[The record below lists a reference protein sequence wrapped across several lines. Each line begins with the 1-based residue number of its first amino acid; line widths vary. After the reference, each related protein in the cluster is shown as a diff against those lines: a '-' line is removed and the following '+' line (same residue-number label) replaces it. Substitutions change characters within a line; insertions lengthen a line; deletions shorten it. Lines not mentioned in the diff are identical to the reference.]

1 MKLLLNWK
9 FISFALFI
17 AALISV
23 IFVKCCTITFQLKI
37 EDSQVVNDYKIYYIQ
52 NLTNKNLSEKQS
64 DLFIGPNS
72 DKKLVI
78 KAGLVNYLTKYRFD
92 LPEERGVYKITK
104 FSVNDINL
112 LNYKYHTNNL
122 NILKQN
128 ESELVLETVGDDP
141 YIIVDED
148 VKIYAKLSSLPVI
161 EIVIVAT
168 VLFSILLL
176 IYVPRLLINI
186 SDKKKWIVFTVN
198 PLLITL
204 FVILY
209 SVQNIAI
216 LCAFFLELLILF
228 TLTNILLLKQ
238 LKKLAFI
245 VSSIL
250 LLVVA
255 SQLSSLY
262 TSNSYVLLLTLE
274 NADCFRD
281 IGLLSI
287 CKICILFLLC
297 FVVTIC
303 FIPKQSIL
311 KCGKVSSVVL
321 LVQAEVT
328 ACFVVFISNT
338 PIYNFVSTIS
348 EFVKLKFYTIDQFE
362 KKIQKEIYGK
372 DWIFKSSSK
381 YVDELSLKGKNVIVF
396 FVEGFSDK
404 LLNSEVTPNLYQL
417 KQHSFYLTNYYNHTA
432 ATFRGLRGQLSSSY
446 QKLGGYYQQS
456 KGIGQ
461 ISSQEVEE
469 LYKDTVVAIPTILKN
484 NGYNSYFVSSH
495 SKDMPLSN
503 MLRTLGFDAV
513 YGYEDL
519 NPNATKDLDD
529 DDFLPNLVEF
539 LKSDKL
545 KSPYFLGLYNVGTH
559 LGLNSKDVRFSD
571 GKNPVLN
578 TFYSFDYYIKQLIN
592 EIDNNEA
599 FRDTVLIITADH
611 STYPSNNYNDYL
623 ESKGIN
629 SVQFFADSIPF
640 VMYYKGIILDA
651 YNVKGKNTLA
661 FAPTILHLLGIKNG
675 FNYFLGCSIFD
686 DKCESNFSNVTN
698 IGNDFYYSSDSN
710 IESLNISQENIKNQ
724 IERFYN
730 LSN

>member
-37 EDSQVVNDYKIYYIQ
+37 EDSQVVNEYKIYYIQ

-161 EIVIVAT
+161 EIVIAAT
-168 VLFSILLL
+168 VLFSILFLVYAPKIL
-176 IYVPRLLINI
+176 VNVT
-186 SDKKKWIVFTVN
+186 DNKKWIIFTML
-198 PLLITL
+198 PLMITL
-204 FVILY
+204 FVVLS
-209 SVQNIAI
+209 SVQDFVI
-216 LCAFFLELLILF
+216 LCSFVLELSIIF
-228 TLTNILLLKQ
+228 VLTNILLSKQ
-238 LKKLAFI
+238 FRKIALL

-250 LLVVA
+250 LFVLV

-281 IGLLSI
+281 IGLSAISQI
-287 CKICILFLLC
+287 CVLFVL
-297 FVVTIC
+297 FFTVTIC
-303 FIPKQSIL
+303 FLPKQAILCNEKVVSI
-311 KCGKVSSVVL
+311 VL
-321 LVQAEVT
+321 LAQT
-328 ACFVVFISNT
+328 IVVAGYVAFISNT
-338 PIYNFVSTIS
+338 PTYSFFATIS
-348 EFVKLKFYTIDQFE
+348 EFVKLKFYTVDQFE

-372 DWIFKSSSK
+372 DWIFKDSSK

-461 ISSQEVEE
+461 ISSKEVEE

-513 YGYEDL
+513 YGYEEL
-519 NPNATKDLDD
+519 KPGVTKDLDD
-529 DDFLPNLVEF
+529 DEFLPSLVEF
-539 LKSDKL
+539 LKIGKL
-545 KSPYFLGLYNVGTH
+545 KEPYFLGLYNVGTH

-571 GKNPVLN
+571 GKNSVLN
-578 TFYSFDYYIKQLIN
+578 TFYSFDYYVKQLIN
-592 EIDNNEA
+592 EIDNNEI
-599 FRDTVLIITADH
+599 FKDTVLIITSDH
-611 STYPSNNYNDYL
+611 ATYPSSDYNEYL
-623 ESKGIN
+623 ESKSIKHA
-629 SVQFFADSIPF
+629 QFFADRIPF
-640 VMYYKGIILDA
+640 VIYYKGITPKSYD
-651 YNVKGKNTLA
+651 VKGKNSLA
-661 FAPTILHLLGIKNG
+661 FAPTMLHLLGIKDG

-686 DKCESNFSNVTN
+686 NKCESKFSNVTN
-698 IGNDFYYSSDSN
+698 IGNDFYYSADSD
-710 IESLNISQENIKNQ
+710 IELLNKSHENIKNQ

>member
-1 MKLLLNWK
+1 MQRLLNWK
-9 FISFALFI
+9 FYSFVLFI
-17 AALISV
+17 IALL
-23 IFVKCCTITFQLKI
+23 FVFFIKCCTITFQLKI
-37 EDSQVVNDYKIYYIQ
+37 EDNKVVNDYKIYYIQ
-52 NLTNKNLSEKQS
+52 NLVNKHLSEKHS
-64 DLFIGPNS
+64 DIFVGENN
-72 DKKLVI
+72 DKRLVI
-78 KAGLVNYLTKYRFD
+78 KAGLINYLTKYRFD
-92 LPEERGVYKITK
+92 LPNERGIYKITE
-104 FSVNDINL
+104 FSANDINL
-112 LNYKYHTNNL
+112 LNYKYNTNNV
-122 NILKQN
+122 NILSQN
-128 ESELVLETVGDDP
+128 KDELVIETIGDDP
-141 YIIVDED
+141 YIIVDDD
-148 VKIYAKLSSLPVI
+148 VKFFAKPTLLPLI
-161 EIVIVAT
+161 EIVIAVT
-168 VLFSILLL
+168 VLFSILFLVYAPKIL
-176 IYVPRLLINI
+176 VNVT
-186 SDKKKWIVFTVN
+186 DNKKWVIFTML
-198 PLLITL
+198 PLMITL
-204 FVILY
+204 FVVLS
-209 SVQNIAI
+209 SVQDFVI
-216 LCAFFLELLILF
+216 LCSFVLELSIIF
-228 TLTNILLLKQ
+228 VLTNILLSKQ
-238 LKKLAFI
+238 FRKIALL

-250 LLVVA
+250 LFVLV

-281 IGLLSI
+281 IGLSAISQI
-287 CKICILFLLC
+287 CVLFVLF

-303 FIPKQSIL
+303 FIPNQAIL
-311 KCGKVSSVVL
+311 NNRKFL
-321 LVQAEVT
+321 LIGLLSQAIV
-328 ACFVVFISNT
+328 ASGYMVFISNT
-338 PIYNFVSTIS
+338 PIYSFFATIS
-348 EFVKLKFYTIDQFE
+348 EFVKLKFYTVDQFE

-372 DWIFKSSSK
+372 DWIFKDSSK
-381 YVDELSLKGKNVIVF
+381 YGDELSLKGKNVIVF

-469 LYKDTVVAIPTILKN
+469 LYKDTVVAVPTILKS
-484 NGYNSYFVSSH
+484 NGYNSYFISSH

-503 MLRTLGFDAV
+503 MLRTLGFDTV

-559 LGLNSKDVRFSD
+559 LGLNSKVVRFSD

-640 VMYYKGIILDA
+640 VMYYKGIISDA

-686 DKCESNFSNVTN
+686 DKCESKFSNVTN

>member
-9 FISFALFI
+9 FISFILFI
-17 AALISV
+17 AVLISV
-23 IFVKCCTITFQLKI
+23 FFVKCCTITFQLKI

-161 EIVIVAT
+161 EIVIAAT
-168 VLFSILLL
+168 VLFSILFLVYAPKIL
-176 IYVPRLLINI
+176 VNVT
-186 SDKKKWIVFTVN
+186 DNKKWIIFTML
-198 PLLITL
+198 PLMIILFVVL
-204 FVILY
+204 SSVQDFVILC
-209 SVQNIAI
+209 SFV
-216 LCAFFLELLILF
+216 LELSIIF
-228 TLTNILLLKQ
+228 VLTNILLSKHFRKIAL
-238 LKKLAFI
+238 L

-250 LLVVA
+250 LFVLV

-281 IGLLSI
+281 IGLSAISQI
-287 CKICILFLLC
+287 CVLFVLF

-303 FIPKQSIL
+303 FIPNQAIL
-311 KCGKVSSVVL
+311 NNRKFL
-321 LVQAEVT
+321 LIGLLSQAIV
-328 ACFVVFISNT
+328 ASGYMVFISNT
-338 PIYNFVSTIS
+338 PIYSFFATIS
-348 EFVKLKFYTIDQFE
+348 EFVKLKFYTVDQFE

-372 DWIFKSSSK
+372 DWIFKDSSK

-469 LYKDTVVAIPTILKN
+469 LYKDTVVAVPTILKSY
-484 NGYNSYFVSSH
+484 GYNSYFISSH

-519 NPNATKDLDD
+519 NPSVTKDLDD
-529 DDFLPNLVEF
+529 DEFLQSLVEF
-539 LKSDKL
+539 LKIGKL
-545 KSPYFLGLYNVGTH
+545 KEPYFLGLYNVGTH
-559 LGLNSKDVRFSD
+559 LGVNSKDVRFSD

-640 VMYYKGIILDA
+640 VMYYKGIISDA